1 MTRFGDARRWLIKG
15 GSSIVD
21 QAMLAGANFV
31 VNLLLARWL
40 PPSQYGAFVLA
51 YSVFLLFGTFHTSVF
66 TEPML
71 VFGAGMYAQR
81 FRKYIGLLTLGHI
94 AVMAPICLLLLGASV
109 LLGNVYSAEVQRT
122 LAALAFSGPFM
133 LLLWLLKRAFYAG
146 LKPEWAV
153 LGAASYLVLLL
164 GSFFLLRAA
173 NKVSPAMALLAMG
186 WSGLPATL
194 LFVWRLRPQWGATGG
209 LRAAEVIGEHW
220 KYSRWAVGSA
230 VLTWIPGNIYFILL
244 PAWAGLEG
252 VAALRA
258 LTNLVLPVGHSIG
271 ALSLL
276 LVPLLARSRKEGRHR
291 IKRTMEVFLT
301 LFLGGAGIYYLG
313 LVFFRGDV
321 VRILYGGRYVD
332 IVPLIPVVGL
342 LAFIA
347 SFTAVWGAA
356 LRALGRPD
364 KVFWSYLVSS
374 AVTLGAGIFL
384 AKKLAIAGALW
395 GLLLSSA
402 TTAVMMLLLFKSLT
416 ARQER
421 P

>member
-1 MTRFGDARRWLIKG
+1 
-15 GSSIVD
+15 
-21 QAMLAGANFV
+21 
-31 VNLLLARWL
+31 
-40 PPSQYGAFVLA
+40 
-51 YSVFLLFGTFHTSVF
+51 
-66 TEPML
+66 
-71 VFGAGMYAQR
+71 
-81 FRKYIGLLTLGHI
+81 
-94 AVMAPICLLLLGASV
+94 
-109 LLGNVYSAEVQRT
+109 
-122 LAALAFSGPFM
+122 
-133 LLLWLLKRAFYAG
+133 
-146 LKPEWAV
+146 
-153 LGAASYLVLLL
+153 
-164 GSFFLLRAA
+164 
-173 NKVSPAMALLAMG
+173 
-186 WSGLPATL
+186 
-194 LFVWRLRPQWGATGG
+194 
-209 LRAAEVIGEHW
+209 
-220 KYSRWAVGSA
+220 
-230 VLTWIPGNIYFILL
+230 
-244 PAWAGLEG
+244 
-252 VAALRA
+252 
-258 LTNLVLPVGHSIG
+258 
-271 ALSLL
+271 
-276 LVPLLARSRKEGRHR
+276 
-291 IKRTMEVFLT
+291 MEVFLT

-321 VRILYGGRYVD
+321 LRILYGGRYVD